1 MAVSESNVITNVAA
15 LTAYSVQTKAQSE
28 ASPATGT
35 DSSILY
41 ASQSR
46 TQGNF
51 GTFYALAAAD
61 VTEDL
66 LRTGKTGSDAW
77 KEKAIAYLVGDYMAR
92 KDPDWGANSVSF
104 EGYSVNRG
112 GYGGQKVP
120 KTGYRMAYE
129 ALLDSLALSDSDPFG
144 DQDEDGIVETRDSEN
159 YPDSWRLSGIDPT
172 DGTDPF

>member
-92 KDPDWGANSVSF
+92 KDPDWAAKSVSF
-104 EGYSVNRG
+104 EGYSVSRDST
-112 GYGGQKVP
+112 
-120 KTGYRMAYE
+120 KTGYRLAYE
-129 ALLDSLALSDSDPFG
+129 ALLEALTLSDSDPFG
-144 DQDEDGIVETRDSEN
+144 DQDDDGIVQTKDAED
-159 YPDSWRLSGIDPT
+159 YPDSWRISGLDT
-172 DGTDPF
+172 DDSDPF

>member
-92 KDPDWGANSVSF
+92 KIRIGP
-104 EGYSVNRG
+104 
-112 GYGGQKVP
+112 P
-120 KTGYRMAYE
+120 KASHLKDIPLAE
-129 ALLDSLALSDSDPFG
+129 IALKPAIASPMKLS
-144 DQDEDGIVETRDSEN
+144 
-159 YPDSWRLSGIDPT
+159 
-172 DGTDPF
+172 